1 LLEEVRN
8 TIYEHAVRGEIVSY
22 STSGRL
28 YGCKGNSI
36 FALTQTCRQIR
47 HEARSVFYSQVTF
60 DFGHDV
66 FLPNT
71 MARPGMK
78 VMQAVQSITVDWT
91 LLSDMNQLLFFNQ
104 LRCLG
109 GCDPKHLA
117 KLSSLKHFHVDV
129 PSSTKRS
136 LRFESFTGYME
147 GMAMD
152 VQLHVH
158 KTTG

>member
-1 LLEEVRN
+1 
-8 TIYEHAVRGEIVSY
+8 
-22 STSGRL
+22 
-28 YGCKGNSI
+28 
-36 FALTQTCRQIR
+36 
-47 HEARSVFYSQVTF
+47 
-60 DFGHDV
+60 
-66 FLPNT
+66 
-71 MARPGMK
+71 MARPRMK

-117 KLSSLKHFHVDV
+117 KLSSLKHFHVDM